1 MRSNIASRK
10 KCSLSTSL
18 NHYTVLGAT
27 IREQKVI
34 HMESAEKITGI
45 RLPSVAIAIMIVS
58 KPCRVEKKIE
68 VAEVTV
74 GNGCQGD

>member
-1 MRSNIASRK
+1 
-10 KCSLSTSL
+10 
-18 NHYTVLGAT
+18 
-27 IREQKVI
+27 
-34 HMESAEKITGI
+34 MESAEKITGI